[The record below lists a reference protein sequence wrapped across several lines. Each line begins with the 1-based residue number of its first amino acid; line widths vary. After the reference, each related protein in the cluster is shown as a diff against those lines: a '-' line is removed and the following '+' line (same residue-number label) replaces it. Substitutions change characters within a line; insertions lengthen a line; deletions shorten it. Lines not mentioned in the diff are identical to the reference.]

1 MCPLLRT
8 RQVYPT
14 LAQNGRELADCL
26 LHNAEQ
32 ARAILVRKSRPVSS
46 QKPSSDGRQPVE
58 CGVRFA
64 QKMGYRGFPALKL
77 AQPAVTIHNQI
88 LSSDALKPLVKIRVE
103 SRRRRCAEYQQ
114 RRSVASG
121 AVYAAAIRPHRSAVH
136 DAVQHDLDHTRGHS
150 KKLKKKRV

>member
-32 ARAILVRKSRPVSS
+32 ARHLSS
-46 QKPSSDGRQPVE
+46 QKPSSGGRQPVE
-58 CGVRFA
+58 CMVKFA
-64 QKMGYRGFPALKL
+64 QKMGYQGFPALKL

-88 LSSDALKPLVKIRVE
+88 LSSDELKPLVKMRVE
-103 SRRRRCAEYQQ
+103 KQ
-114 RRSVASG
+114 
-121 AVYAAAIRPHRSAVH
+121 AALR
-136 DAVQHDLDHTRGHS
+136 
-150 KKLKKKRV
+150 